1 MLRLVIQILLQL
13 DYGLVKSQ
21 LLGLEQRLLNF
32 DWVFVVLQSQS
43 GSSLPADVHSS
54 ALIKLDSRGAGEAFA
69 PLPHISRLSFDFS
82 LTNCYISALL
92 A

>member
-13 DYGLVKSQ
+13 DNGLVKSQ
-21 LLGLEQRLLNF
+21 LLGFEQRLFNF

-43 GSSLPADVHSS
+43 GSSLPADVHYGV
-54 ALIKLDSRGAGEAFA
+54 LIKLDSRGAGETFSSHT
-69 PLPHISRLSFDFS
+69 PTNRLSFDLS
-82 LTNCYISALL
+82 LRNFNICALL